1 MPPPLSLSCQLVML
15 AATQEAVTYS
25 WMSARKDEIP
35 LDGGEAVE
43 EGRVDKT
50 TRNLATTTETEDR

>member
-1 MPPPLSLSCQLVML
+1 ML

-35 LDGGEAVE
+35 LDGGEAVK